1 MAAEKHHVTIKGNKE
16 GLIFLLDDSCSFE
29 TLLQELRYKL
39 EKTHQKILTGPI
51 IHVFVKLGRRKISE
65 SDKEALL
72 TTIKSRG
79 NLIVQRIEN
88 EEDEEAANKHDRL
101 LVHKGIVRSGQTF
114 TCSGSVLFIG
124 DINPGGSIIA
134 KGDIFIMGSLR
145 GLAHAG
151 SEGDESAVIAASH
164 MRPTQLRIAGV
175 ISRPPDEWGFDETH
189 MDFAYLNE
197 GKMEINKL
205 NQLHKIRP
213 DIREYKGV

>member
-1 MAAEKHHVTIKGNKE
+1 MMAAKHHVTIKGNKE
-16 GLIFLLDDSCSFE
+16 GLIFLLDDSCTFE

-51 IHVFVKLGRRKISE
+51 VHVFVKLGNRSVSE
-65 SDKEALL
+65 SEKQSLIAA
-72 TTIKSRG
+72 IKSKG
-79 NLIVQRIEN
+79 NLIVQRIES
-88 EEDEEAANKHDRL
+88 DDDDADQAHDHL
-101 LVHKGIVRSGQTF
+101 FIHKGIVRSGQTF
-114 TCSGSVLFIG
+114 ECAGSVLYVG
-124 DINPGGSIIA
+124 DINPGGSIVA
-134 KGDIFIMGSLR
+134 RGDIFIMGSLR

-151 SEGDESAVIAASH
+151 SDGEESAVIAASH
-164 MRPTQLRIAGV
+164 MRPTQLRIAGI